1 MIVMTEAA
9 PGLVPHS
16 AVVPGNICSRVI
28 SQPKRL
34 LAATKPAPGELK
46 KLRERLKLVAQRG
59 YEANSKVVKAADDMY
74 QQVNNLTR

>member
-34 LAATKPAPGELK
+34 LAATTNSTPA
-46 KLRERLKLVAQRG
+46 
-59 YEANSKVVKAADDMY
+59 VKSS
-74 QQVNNLTR
+74 Q